1 MKVSG
6 LGLGLAAALLSVWPA
21 SAGAAPLD
29 VASGGVALS
38 AYHTYMSALVSD
50 LPASQQR
57 ADAFVASISASCPNA
72 LAAVSGVP
80 ANPASP
86 VSPVNQSATF
96 MFGEEVGLDAA
107 LEVGDPSTAP
117 LAALD
122 RTLAGLRWSSLRTA
136 AKIKR
141 FLKAKRALL
150 TLPAS
155 DLCGDARALVSANAQ
170 VTPPGTLAFVATAKR
185 DAAAASAGNSAF
197 VKILNRFHTRA
208 EHTTVA
214 ATNRLVR
221 KLKSAYTTLS
231 TTEAHELLPVL
242 GLREKT
248 G

>member
-1 MKVSG
+1 MKVSRLC
-6 LGLGLAAALLSVWPA
+6 LGFAAALLLSVWPA

-80 ANPASP
+80 ASP
-86 VSPVNQSATF
+86 VSQSASF

-107 LEVGDPSTAP
+107 LTVAAPGTAP

-122 RTLAGLRWSSLRTA
+122 RTLAGLRWSSPRTA

-155 DLCGDARALVSANAQ
+155 DLCGDARALASANAQ

-185 DAAAASAGNSAF
+185 DAAAAGAGIAAF

-214 ATNRLVR
+214 ATNRFVR

-231 TTEAHELLPVL
+231 MTEAHELLPVL
-242 GLREKT
+242 GLGEKT

>member
-1 MKVSG
+1 MSRLC
-6 LGLGLAAALLSVWPA
+6 LGFAAALLLSVWPA

-50 LPASQQR
+50 LPASQQS

-80 ANPASP
+80 ASPVSP
-86 VSPVNQSATF
+86 VSPVNQSASF

-107 LEVGDPSTAP
+107 LEVAAPATAP
-117 LAALD
+117 LAALEE
-122 RTLAGLRWSSLRTA
+122 TLAGLRWSSPHTA

-141 FLKAKRALL
+141 FLEAKRAFLAL
-150 TLPAS
+150 AAS
-155 DLCGDARALVSANAQ
+155 DLCGDARALASTNAQ
-170 VTPPGTLAFVATAKR
+170 VTPPGTLAFVASAKR
-185 DAAAASAGNSAF
+185 DTAAASAGIAAF

-208 EHTTVA
+208 EHAKAA

-221 KLKSAYTTLS
+221 KLKSEYTTLS
-231 TTEAHELLPVL
+231 TTELHELLPAL
-242 GLREKT
+242 GLGEKT